1 MTKQKAVL
9 AIMAGKEKKLLQV
22 SVKETGEKEE
32 IIENGYK
39 KEASVWRS
47 FFTNPLKSVGLK
59 IFIAIFGSI
68 LACVLTV
75 GLLAYSEAKTLVE
88 KKVSDASMQTINQV
102 SSNLD
107 VIFKT
112 YEDLSLQLMI
122 DKDFHEIV
130 SQLATSN
137 DDYERFEAARRL
149 GDKMQG
155 FTLGNN
161 SIKGIMLLPL
171 SDNLHIVA
179 AGSSLS
185 TRAEPLMKTEW
196 YQKTIELN
204 GKVNWIAPQPTGI
217 SMITDKPTIALTRL
231 LKNTVSSEAGY
242 MLVLEIEADT
252 IVNRYKDV
260 VLGDESE
267 LAIIDGNGN
276 YVVANDAAKVGKA
289 ASISLPI
296 SGELALAGSPKLYT
310 TDGVEVLAVY
320 QKLQSMDWRLAGTIP
335 VKQLVKDAESI
346 RDITL
351 VTALAAI
358 VLAIAIGVLVIFA
371 IARPLVKICSL
382 MMEGARGNLTVR
394 SSIRKRQDEIG
405 TLSESFN
412 AMMDQITGLAQQTT
426 RSAEDVLHTASELTE
441 ASRKTSASAREI
453 AAATEEIAGGAT
465 SLAVEA
471 ERGNE
476 LAAHIN
482 EQMKQVISANEEM
495 VGSAASVE
503 QSSEQGTAYMN
514 ALIQK
519 TGMTEEMTRSMVE
532 KVDALKESTGSIV
545 KILDVLNNLTK
556 QTNILS
562 LNATI
567 EAARAG
573 AAGKGF
579 MVVADEIR
587 QLADQSRQSIDV
599 VAQITG
605 KIRSEIDETVQV
617 LTEAYPLFQ
626 EQIVSV
632 KEANGIFVS
641 VQEQMAQFAQRLD
654 GATSSIGQ
662 LEQSQ
667 QVLAEA
673 MTNVSTVAEE
683 ASATSEEVA
692 SLSSEQLHI
701 SDNLVLL
708 SEKLDAVS
716 RGLKESLAQFKL

>member
-1 MTKQKAVL
+1 
-9 AIMAGKEKKLLQV
+9 MAGKEKKLLHAIP
-22 SVKETGEKEE
+22 KETGSKEGR
-32 IIENGYK
+32 IETDYIK
-39 KEASVWRS
+39 DASIWRS
-47 FFTNPLKSVGLK
+47 FLTSPFKSVGLK
-59 IFIAIFGSI
+59 IFIAIVGSI

-75 GLLAYSEAKTLVE
+75 GLLAYSEAKSLVE
-88 KKVSDASMQTINQV
+88 KKVSDASMQTVNQV
-102 SSNLD
+102 ASNLD
-107 VIFKT
+107 VIFKS
-112 YEDLSLQLMI
+112 YEDLSLQLLI
-122 DKDFHEIV
+122 DKDFHSIV

-137 DDYERFEAARRL
+137 DDYEKFEAARRL

-155 FTLGNN
+155 YTLGNS
-161 SIKGIMLLPL
+161 SIKGVMLLPL
-171 SDNLHIVA
+171 TEKLHVVA
-179 AGSSLS
+179 AGSSLT
-185 TRAEPLMKTEW
+185 TRAEAMTKTEW

-204 GKVNWIAPQPTGI
+204 GKVNWVAPQPTGI
-217 SMITDKPTIALTRL
+217 SMLSDKPTIALTRL

-252 IVNRYKDV
+252 IASRYKDV

-276 YVVANDAAKVGKA
+276 YVIAADQAKVGKTA
-289 ASISLPI
+289 NISLPV
-296 SGELALAGSPKLYT
+296 SGEQALAGSPKLYT
-310 TDGVEVLAVY
+310 TEGIEVLAVY
-320 QKLQSMDWRLAGTIP
+320 QKLQSMDWRIAGTIP

-346 RDITL
+346 RELTL

-358 VLAIAIGVLVIFA
+358 VLAIAIGVLVIIA
-371 IARPLVKICSL
+371 IAKPLVKICSL

-394 SSIRKRQDEIG
+394 STIRKRQDEIG
-405 TLSESFN
+405 TLSVSFN
-412 AMMDQITGLAQQTT
+412 AMMDQITGLAKQTT
-426 RSAEDVLHTASELTE
+426 RSAEDVLQTASELTE
-441 ASRKTSASAREI
+441 ASRKTSAAAREI

-471 ERGNE
+471 EKGNE
-476 LAAHIN
+476 LAVHIN
-482 EQMKQVISANEEM
+482 EQMRQVIAANEEM

-503 QSSEQGTAYMN
+503 RSSEQGTDYMQ
-514 ALIQK
+514 ALILK

-573 AAGKGF
+573 SAGKGF

-587 QLADQSRQSIDV
+587 QLADQSRQSIDI
-599 VAQITG
+599 VAQITS
-605 KIRSEIDETVQV
+605 KIRSEIDETVHV
-617 LTEAYPLFQ
+617 LTEAYPLFH
-626 EQIVSV
+626 EQISSV
-632 KEANGIFVS
+632 KEASGIFVS
-641 VQEQMAQFAQRLD
+641 VQEQMAHFAERLD

-662 LEQSQ
+662 LERSQ
-667 QVLAEA
+667 QVLNEA

-701 SDNLVLL
+701 SNNLVQL

-716 RGLKESLAQFKL
+716 RGLKDSLSQFKL